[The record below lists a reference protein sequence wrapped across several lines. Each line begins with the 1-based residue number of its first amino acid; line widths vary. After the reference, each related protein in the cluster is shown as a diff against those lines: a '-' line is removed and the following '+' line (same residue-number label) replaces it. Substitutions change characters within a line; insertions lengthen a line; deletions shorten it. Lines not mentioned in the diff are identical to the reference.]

1 MSMKKPLGIS
11 LLVGL
16 MALALAALP
25 AFASAANVTLR
36 SGSKTGP
43 ALANGTVLTADSS
56 STSNLVFTSASGN
69 IECKENT
76 LNGEVENNGTA
87 TTGIKITSAS
97 FLAAGGGKDCLT
109 TIPNGSGGTLT
120 ATITAENLPYT
131 ADLPS
136 SGAGTLTGSGT
147 PASVKFKAIFDNG
160 TTPVLTCT
168 FEKTSVATTF
178 NFNTALKIDVGAS
191 QVFTGTGTGCPTS
204 GTLTGSFLVTI
215 KSSGGAVFAT
225 TP

>member
-25 AFASAANVTLR
+25 AFASAATVTLR

-43 ALANGTVLTADSS
+43 ALANGTALTAMS
-56 STSNLVFTSASGN
+56 SNLVFATASGN
-69 IECKENT
+69 LECKEST
-76 LNGEVENNGTA
+76 LNGKVENNGTEK
-87 TTGIKITSAS
+87 TGVEITSAS
-97 FLAAGGGKDCLT
+97 FLAAGGGLDCPT
-109 TIPNGSGGTLT
+109 AIPNGSGGTLT
-120 ATITAENLPYT
+120 MTMTAEGLPYT
-131 ADLPS
+131 ADLLS
-136 SGAGTLTGSGT
+136 TAAGTLTGT
-147 PASVKFKAIFDNG
+147 PSVSFKAIFDNG
-160 TTPVLTCT
+160 TTPVLSCV

-178 NFNTALKIDVGAS
+178 NFNTALNIAVGAS
-191 QVFTGTGTGCPTS
+191 QEFTGTGTGCPTK
-204 GTLTGSFLVTI
+204 GTLTGSFAVTV

>member
-1 MSMKKPLGIS
+1 MSMKKPLGLS
-11 LLVGL
+11 LLFGL

-36 SGSKTGP
+36 SGSKTGA

-56 STSNLVFTSASGN
+56 NFDIKTTSGI

-76 LNGEVENNGTA
+76 LNGKVENNGTA
-87 TTGIKITSAS
+87 TTGIEITSAS
-97 FLAAGGGKDCLT
+97 FLAAGGGLDCPT

-120 ATITAENLPYT
+120 VTITAENFPWT

-136 SGAGTLTGSGT
+136 TGAGTLTGT
-147 PASVKFKAIFDNG
+147 PSVKFKVIFDNG
-160 TTPVLTCT
+160 TTPVLSCT
-168 FEKTSVATTF
+168 FVKTSVATTF
-178 NFNTALKIDVGAS
+178 NFNTALNIAVGAS
-191 QVFTGTGTGCPTS
+191 QEFTGTGTGCPTS
-204 GTLTGSFLVTI
+204 ATVTGSFAVTT
-215 KSSGGAVFAT
+215 KSGGGAVFAT